1 MMAQDTLLHRTD
13 TAQASA
19 IGARLAAIDALRGI
33 VMTLMLVDHMR
44 ETIYLHMQVSD
55 PVDVD
60 TVEPALF
67 FTRLTATLCA
77 PVFIALAGLSA
88 WLYGQ
93 THSVAQTRQFLLK
106 RGVFLI
112 LLEVTVINF
121 AWTGT
126 FPPDTIYLQVI
137 WCIGL
142 CMIALALL
150 MGLPRGLQVALAAFL
165 IAGHHLLDPVT
176 FAPGDALYEV
186 WAILHDRSW
195 MELGADVSA
204 RTSYPILPW
213 IGIILLGYLLGPLFR
228 AQAPRSAQIK
238 IMLCSG
244 IASLFVFIALRS
256 INVYGDFPWAQQ
268 DSALGSVMAFLSLTK
283 YPPSLLFSAFTLGIG
298 ALVFAWLLSRPS
310 SHIARFFSPFGAAPM
325 FFYIVHLYVLK
336 AAYLLLVAAYGT
348 NKGDYF
354 GVDHVWI
361 IWAASFAVFVALYL
375 PTVWFAK
382 LKQRRRDI
390 RWLRYL

>member
-1 MMAQDTLLHRTD
+1 MAQDAPQD
-13 TAQASA
+13 PENAAPASA
-19 IGARLAAIDALRGI
+19 IGSRLAAIDALRGI
-33 VMTLMLVDHMR
+33 VMALMLVDHMR

-67 FTRLTATLCA
+67 FTRLTATICA
-77 PVFIALAGLSA
+77 PVFIALTGLSA
-88 WLYGQ
+88 WLYRQ
-93 THSVAQTRQFLLK
+93 THSTAQTRLFLLK

-112 LLEVTVINF
+112 LLELTVINF
-121 AWTGT
+121 AWTAT

-150 MGLPRGLQVALAAFL
+150 MGVPRAIQITLAAFL
-165 IAGHHLLDPVT
+165 IAGHHMLDPIT

-186 WAILHDRSW
+186 WAVLHDRSW
-195 MELGADVSA
+195 IELGAEVSA

-213 IGIILLGYLLGPLFR
+213 IGVILLGYLFGPLFR

-238 IMLCSG
+238 VMLGSG
-244 IASLFVFIALRS
+244 IASLCLFAVLRS
-256 INVYGDFPWAQQ
+256 INVYGDFPWALQE
-268 DSALGSVMAFLSLTK
+268 SALGSIMAFLSLTK

-298 ALVFAWLLSRPS
+298 ALVFAWLLRHPS
-310 SHIARFFSPFGAAPM
+310 NHIARLFCPFGAAPM
-325 FFYIVHLYVLK
+325 FFYILHLYVLK
-336 AAYLLLVAAYGT
+336 AVYLLLVATYGI
-348 NKGDYF
+348 NKGAYF
-354 GVDHVWI
+354 GVDHVWM
-361 IWAASFAVFVALYL
+361 IWAASIAVFAALYA
-375 PTVWFAK
+375 PTVWFAR